1 MRIDPLIVHRPLLFA
16 VAIISTIA
24 IGAIISF
31 SMFYCYMLE
40 RAWVNIIDD
49 FERELHA
56 HHSTAPADHFGQ
68 LGNFDL
74 YYDVSYPAKV
84 GAQCRGGWGN

>member
-56 HHSTAPADHFGQ
+56 HYHAPPSRPFQ
-68 LGNFDL
+68 
-74 YYDVSYPAKV
+74 PAW
-84 GAQCRGGWGN
+84 QF

>member
-56 HHSTAPADHFGQ
+56 HHSAPPQQTISAGFAI
-68 LGNFDL
+68 LT
-74 YYDVSYPAKV
+74 SMKSPIRKMA
-84 GAQCRGGWGN
+84 

>member
-1 MRIDPLIVHRPLLFA
+1 VRIDPLIVHRPLLFA

-31 SMFYCYMLE
+31 SMFYCHMLE

-49 FERELHA
+49 FERELHV
-56 HHSTAPADHFGQ
+56 HHSAPQQTISAGFAI
-68 LGNFDL
+68 LT
-74 YYDVSYPAKV
+74 SMKSPIRKMA
-84 GAQCRGGWGN
+84 

>member
-56 HHSTAPADHFGQ
+56 HHPAPPSRPFQ
-68 LGNFDL
+68 
-74 YYDVSYPAKV
+74 PAW
-84 GAQCRGGWGN
+84 QF